1 MISDSVIH
9 LGQRHD
15 ISFREF
21 VIGMIPENAVA
32 IMDRGFTSWAFLEE
46 LSAASR
52 LFIVGI
58 KKNMKTELNHNR
70 FCDAESGEE
79 FHLATNITFL
89 SDKEISELYRKRWA
103 IENLWKFLKMHLSLD
118 KPMTKSENGLRI
130 QIYMIL
136 ITYLILEL
144 VELPEIW
151 GEKLIDELRDVQ
163 LELSR
168 RCLVVDWSF
177 DWQPEL
183 RVT

>member
-1 MISDSVIH
+1 
-9 LGQRHD
+9 
-15 ISFREF
+15 
-21 VIGMIPENAVA
+21 
-32 IMDRGFTSWAFLEE
+32 
-46 LSAASR
+46 
-52 LFIVGI
+52 
-58 KKNMKTELNHNR
+58 
-70 FCDAESGEE
+70 
-79 FHLATNITFL
+79 
-89 SDKEISELYRKRWA
+89 
-103 IENLWKFLKMHLSLD
+103 MHLSLD